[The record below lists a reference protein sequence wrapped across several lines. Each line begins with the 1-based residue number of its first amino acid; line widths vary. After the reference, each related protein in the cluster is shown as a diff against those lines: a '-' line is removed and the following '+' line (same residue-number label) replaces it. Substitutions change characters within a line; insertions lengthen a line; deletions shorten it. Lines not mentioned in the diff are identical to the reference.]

1 MTDRAGTPF
10 SLVSG
15 AGNDF
20 IALLDRPLPPAETV
34 RAWCRRG
41 ASVGAD
47 GLFSLRR
54 ATAGRYVLDYANAD
68 GARADLCLNAA
79 RCAGRL
85 AFDQEP
91 AAASV
96 TIETGA
102 GIVTAEQVDENRTAV
117 LVPAPGPGRPMTLQ
131 THDRTTTPRARK
143 PGRPSSASASSAASS
158 PTAATPPGSS
168 VSGRRIDV
176 GVPHFVLW
184 WPTDLDEAPV
194 ASLGPI
200 LRAHPDL
207 GGEGANVHFVH
218 LDPPAGFRIRSFER
232 GVEAETLACG
242 TGVVAA
248 AACAIAEDRLAL
260 PVVAVTRAGFELSL
274 EDAPDGPEGARRWRL
289 SGDARVVAQGRMRPG
304 AAGP

>member
-1 MTDRAGTPF
+1 VTTSKGTPF

-20 IALLDRPLPPAETV
+20 IALLDRPVPSAETV

-41 ASVGAD
+41 VSIGAD

-54 ATAGRYVLDYANAD
+54 ATEGRYVLDYANAD
-68 GARADLCLNAA
+68 GARANLCLNAA
-79 RCAGRL
+79 RCAARL
-85 AFDQEP
+85 AFDKEP
-91 AAASV
+91 TASSIE
-96 TIETGA
+96 IETAAGA
-102 GIVTAEQVDENRTAV
+102 LTAEPVDETRTAV
-117 LVPAPGPGRPMTLQ
+117 LVPAPGPGHPMTLQ
-131 THDRTTTPRARK
+131 TNGRTY
-143 PGRPSSASASSAASS
+143 PGRRSC
-158 PTAATPPGSS
+158 
-168 VSGRRIDV
+168 V

-184 WPTDLDEAPV
+184 WQPDLDDAPV

-207 GGEGANVHFVH
+207 GRGGANVHFVD

-248 AACAIAEDRLAL
+248 AACALAEGQLAL
-260 PVVAVTRAGFELSL
+260 PLIAATRSGCELHL
-274 EDAPDGPEGARRWRL
+274 EAAAPAPDGTARWRL
-289 SGDARVVAQGRMRPG
+289 SGDARIV
-304 AAGP
+304 AAGHIRDQATLLPSAP

>member
-20 IALLDRPLPPAETV
+20 IALLDRPVPSAETV

-41 ASVGAD
+41 VSVGAD

-54 ATAGRYVLDYANAD
+54 ATEGRYVLDYANAD

-79 RCAGRL
+79 RCAARL

-91 AAASV
+91 SASSV
-96 TIETGA
+96 KIETAA
-102 GIVTAEQVDENRTAV
+102 GTLTAERLDESRTAV
-117 LVPAPGPGRPMTLQ
+117 LVAAPGPGRPMALQ
-131 THDRTTTPRARK
+131 TDGRTFP
-143 PGRPSSASASSAASS
+143 
-158 PTAATPPGSS
+158 
-168 VSGRRIDV
+168 GRRIDV

-184 WPTDLDEAPV
+184 WQRDLDEAPV
-194 ASLGPI
+194 AALGPV

-207 GGEGANVHFVH
+207 GSEGANVHFVD

-248 AACAIAEDRLAL
+248 AACALAEGRLAL
-260 PVVAVTRAGFELSL
+260 PLVAATRSGCELGL
-274 EDAPDGPEGARRWRL
+274 EAAPEAPDGAARWRL
-289 SGDARVVAQGRMRPG
+289 SGDARIVASGCIRDQATLLPS
-304 AAGP
+304 AP